1 MPKSAAKP
9 TPLRA
14 VETRRDLAWID
25 DVPQASRT
33 EVRELAAHLLEA
45 GGTLT
50 PADALQLTEYGRV
63 AAEMRDAEEL
73 RRAALA
79 EGDTKSWLALG
90 RKLDAC
96 RTTQRGLL
104 RDLRL
109 TRNTAVSQDTKAAA
123 RKLAQRSGAGWEGVI

>member
-14 VETRRDLAWID
+14 VETRSDLAWLD
-25 DVPQASRT
+25 AVPASSRT
-33 EVRELAAHLLEA
+33 EVRELAAHILES
-45 GGTLT
+45 GGTLS
-50 PADALQLTEYGRV
+50 PADALQLSEYGRV
-63 AAEMRDAEEL
+63 SAEMRDAEEL
-73 RRAALA
+73 RQAALA
-79 EGDTKSWLALG
+79 AGDTKEWLAIS

-109 TRNTAVSQDTKAAA
+109 TRNTAVAQDTKAAA
-123 RKLAQRSGAGWEGVI
+123 RKLAERSGADWQGIL